1 MRTSYPSFALATL
14 VALLLMAP
22 GGASAAPLEI
32 EHGDTGWT
40 VRATGARVEDVLGA
54 LAEREPFAVAMQ
66 LGVERPLVD
75 VDVRDASL
83 DEVLRDVLRGRNYVI
98 TYRSF
103 AYRDA
108 GDGLA
113 VSRVELLLPRPP
125 SDATEPAVVLRA
137 DLSAEDA
144 ARVAARQQR
153 LREQQMFARLRSAS
167 AGATAQPAAATAG
180 RAQPVPQRPTVATS
194 EPLPLH
200 RQMWNRIF
208 SGAARD
214 VR

>member
-1 MRTSYPSFALATL
+1 MRTSSSSLARAALG
-14 VALLLMAP
+14 ALLLLAASR
-22 GGASAAPLEI
+22 GAAAAPLEI

-54 LAEREPFAVAMQ
+54 LAGREPFAVAMQ

-83 DEVLRDVLRGRNYVI
+83 DEVLRDVLRGRNYTI
-98 TYRSF
+98 
-103 AYRDA
+103 AYRED
-108 GDGLA
+108 GDRLA
-113 VSRVELLLPRPP
+113 VSRVEVLLPRPP
-125 SDATEPAVVLRA
+125 RDGDEPGGARRA

-144 ARVAARQQR
+144 ARVAARHQR
-153 LREQQMFARLRSAS
+153 MREQQMLARLRSSKAAAPRAAAMAVAAQAAPRGPSAS
-167 AGATAQPAAATAG
+167 A
-180 RAQPVPQRPTVATS
+180 V

-200 RQMWNRIF
+200 RQLWNRIF

>member
-1 MRTSYPSFALATL
+1 MRTSSSSLARAAPG
-14 VALLLMAP
+14 ALLLLA
-22 GGASAAPLEI
+22 ASRGPAAAPLEI

-54 LAEREPFAVAMQ
+54 LAERAPFAVAMQ

-83 DEVLRDVLRGRNYVI
+83 DEVLRDVLRGRNYTI
-98 TYRSF
+98 
-103 AYRDA
+103 AYRED
-108 GDGLA
+108 GDRLA
-113 VSRVELLLPRPP
+113 VSRVEVLLPRPP
-125 SDATEPAVVLRA
+125 RDGDEPGGARRA

-153 LREQQMFARLRSAS
+153 MREQQMLARLRSSKAAAPRAAAMAVAAQAAPRGPSAS
-167 AGATAQPAAATAG
+167 A
-180 RAQPVPQRPTVATS
+180 V

-200 RQMWNRIF
+200 RQLWNRIF

>member
-1 MRTSYPSFALATL
+1 MRTSSSSLARAALG
-14 VALLLMAP
+14 ALLLLAASR
-22 GGASAAPLEI
+22 GAAAAPLEI

-54 LAEREPFAVAMQ
+54 LAGREPFAVAMQ

-75 VDVRDASL
+75 VDLRDASL
-83 DEVLRDVLRGRNYVI
+83 EEVLRDVLRGRNYTI
-98 TYRSF
+98 
-103 AYRDA
+103 AYRED
-108 GDGLA
+108 GDRLA
-113 VSRVELLLPRPP
+113 VSRVEVLLPRPP
-125 SDATEPAVVLRA
+125 RDGDEPGGARRA

-153 LREQQMFARLRSAS
+153 MREQQMLARLRSSKAAAPRAAAMAVAAQAAPRGPSAS
-167 AGATAQPAAATAG
+167 A
-180 RAQPVPQRPTVATS
+180 V

-200 RQMWNRIF
+200 RQLWNRIF

>member
-1 MRTSYPSFALATL
+1 MRTSSSSLARAALG
-14 VALLLMAP
+14 ALLLLAASR
-22 GGASAAPLEI
+22 GAAAAPLEI

-54 LAEREPFAVAMQ
+54 LAGREPFAVAMQ

-83 DEVLRDVLRGRNYVI
+83 DEVLRDVLRGRNYTI
-98 TYRSF
+98 
-103 AYRDA
+103 AYRED
-108 GDGLA
+108 GDRLA
-113 VSRVELLLPRPP
+113 VSRVEVLLPRPP
-125 SDATEPAVVLRA
+125 RDGDEPGGARRA

-153 LREQQMFARLRSAS
+153 MREQQMLARLRSSKAAAPRAAAMAVAAQAAPRGPSAS
-167 AGATAQPAAATAG
+167 A
-180 RAQPVPQRPTVATS
+180 V

-200 RQMWNRIF
+200 RQLWNRIF

>member
-1 MRTSYPSFALATL
+1 MRTSSSSLARAALG
-14 VALLLMAP
+14 ALLLLAASR
-22 GGASAAPLEI
+22 GAAAAPLEI

-54 LAEREPFAVAMQ
+54 LAGREPFAVAMQ

-83 DEVLRDVLRGRNYVI
+83 DEVLRDVLRGRNYTI
-98 TYRSF
+98 
-103 AYRDA
+103 AYRED
-108 GDGLA
+108 GDRLA
-113 VSRVELLLPRPP
+113 VSRVEVLLPRPP
-125 SDATEPAVVLRA
+125 RDGDEPGGARRA

-153 LREQQMFARLRSAS
+153 MREQQMLARLRSSKA
-167 AGATAQPAAATAG
+167 AAPPAAAMAVA
-180 RAQPVPQRPTVATS
+180 AQAAPRGPSASAV

-200 RQMWNRIF
+200 RQLWNRIF